1 MKKSES
7 KLQSECYQWY
17 NNNYCLKIHKP
28 RGLMF
33 SIPNE
38 LGGRNAIGTMMAK
51 AIGLTAGVSD
61 TIVILPSGK
70 LLFVEFKTSTGRQS
84 DKQKEFEKIVSELGF
99 EYKIIRTFEEFK
111 KMIVNPTHLKVGG

>member
-7 KLQSECYQWY
+7 KLQAECFQWY
-17 NNNYCLKIHKP
+17 NNNFCLKFHNP

-38 LGGRNAIGTMMAK
+38 LGGKNAISTALAK
-51 AIGLTAGVSD
+51 STGLTAGVSD
-61 TIVILPSGK
+61 TIVILPNGK
-70 LLFVEFKTSTGRQS
+70 LLFVEFKTATGKQTE
-84 DKQKEFEKIVSELGF
+84 KQKEFQSRVTKLGF

-111 KMIVNPTHLKVGG
+111 RITEL